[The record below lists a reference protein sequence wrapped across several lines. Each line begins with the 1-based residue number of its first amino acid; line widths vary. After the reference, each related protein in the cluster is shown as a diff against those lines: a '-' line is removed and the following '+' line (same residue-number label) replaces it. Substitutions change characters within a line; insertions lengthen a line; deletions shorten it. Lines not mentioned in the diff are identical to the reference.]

1 MLART
6 LTLRRSTRLSLLE
19 AEEQLAGLE
28 LLLQLVV
35 GPHLLDSLRQRGSQ
49 PGEPRTPVTRRRSP
63 MRFVLLYTPLNSKG
77 VRPEASRAERCR

>member
-1 MLART
+1 LLARS

-35 GPHLLDSLRQRGSQ
+35 GPHLLDSLRQRSSQ
-49 PGEPRTPVTRRRSP
+49 V
-63 MRFVLLYTPLNSKG
+63 NH
-77 VRPEASRAERCR
+77 AHQ